1 MNLTNKTTY
10 KIPTDC
16 LEIGSI
22 VSDVPH
28 INSTVVP
35 PVIMELVKR
44 DNEYHY
50 FKIIKYD
57 GKVCPYK
64 DFVEDDLVKFD
75 NKGYMYLIVFKD

>member
-10 KIPTDC
+10 KIPTNC

-22 VSDVPH
+22 ISDVPH
-28 INSTVVP
+28 INSTKVP

-44 DNEYHY
+44 DDEYCY

-57 GKVCPYK
+57 GKVCPY
-64 DFVEDDLVKFD
+64 DGFDEDGLVKFY
-75 NKGYMYLIVFKD
+75 NKGYMYLVVFKD